1 MLSTTAESVEHITDD
16 NGRRTMNKVYKHFLK
31 NYVFT
36 QKKYF
41 VFVCFITVLQSVV
54 SMCIPLT
61 SRELLDNAFP
71 NRNMQLFTT
80 MVIVMLSCY
89 FMVAVLNVLKDYL
102 LAHIAGSISLKLR
115 TQLNSKISVM
125 KYSYF
130 DKHNLSEVLSKYNK
144 EVDTVKENCGYMLVK
159 TLSNVVTFILA
170 SAMIIILDWRIMVVS
185 MALLF
190 LYILNNRYWGKKVK
204 ALAEKSMECN
214 EEAIGS
220 LTENYRNVLITKL
233 YSAYE
238 YVNEK
243 FHANYTKQYNTQMNL
258 EVVYSVNINSGGL
271 LIYLLADL
279 IWLIGGF
286 GIINGVLTIGTVT
299 ALINYQG
306 MLISPM
312 AFFSE
317 FNNSYQGTVIALKR
331 LYSVLCFEE
340 ENNEGTVIRSNNIEK
355 VDFHDVSFR
364 YRKDVP
370 VLDNVNIQLR
380 KGTIVGF
387 IGGSGCGKSSLVKML
402 LRLYAPY
409 KGTISIDG
417 EKIQDISINSL
428 RNRIAFVAQ
437 DSLFFRGSILEN
449 LKMGNVVDNTK
460 LIEYS
465 KLLDLYDEI
474 VCLPKKWDT
483 ELNAGTSN
491 LSGGQ
496 KKRLDVLRALMKES
510 DIIIFDE
517 STASIDIERRKRL
530 FEILDKIKQEKII
543 IFITHNIEECVYCDQ
558 IYAVKNR
565 SVQQISYKN
574 LSEAYS

>member
-1 MLSTTAESVEHITDD
+1 MLF
-16 NGRRTMNKVYKHFLK
+16 Y
-31 NYVFT
+31 
-36 QKKYF
+36 
-41 VFVCFITVLQSVV
+41 
-54 SMCIPLT
+54 
-61 SRELLDNAFP
+61 
-71 NRNMQLFTT
+71 
-80 MVIVMLSCY
+80 
-89 FMVAVLNVLKDYL
+89 
-102 LAHIAGSISLKLR
+102 
-115 TQLNSKISVM
+115 
-125 KYSYF
+125 
-130 DKHNLSEVLSKYNK
+130 
-144 EVDTVKENCGYMLVK
+144 
-159 TLSNVVTFILA
+159 
-170 SAMIIILDWRIMVVS
+170 
-185 MALLF
+185 

-409 KGTISIDG
+409 KGTI
-417 EKIQDISINSL
+417 
-428 RNRIAFVAQ
+428 V
-437 DSLFFRGSILEN
+437 
-449 LKMGNVVDNTK
+449 
-460 LIEYS
+460 
-465 KLLDLYDEI
+465 
-474 VCLPKKWDT
+474 
-483 ELNAGTSN
+483 
-491 LSGGQ
+491 
-496 KKRLDVLRALMKES
+496 
-510 DIIIFDE
+510 
-517 STASIDIERRKRL
+517 
-530 FEILDKIKQEKII
+530 
-543 IFITHNIEECVYCDQ
+543 
-558 IYAVKNR
+558 
-565 SVQQISYKN
+565 
-574 LSEAYS
+574 

>member
-1 MLSTTAESVEHITDD
+1 
-16 NGRRTMNKVYKHFLK
+16 MNKVYKHFLK

-41 VFVCFITVLQSVV
+41 VLVCFITVLQSVV

-102 LAHIAGSISLKLR
+102 LAHIAESISLKLR

-190 LYILNNRYWGKKVK
+190 LYILNNRYWGKQVK

>member
-1 MLSTTAESVEHITDD
+1 M
-16 NGRRTMNKVYKHFLK
+16 
-31 NYVFT
+31 
-36 QKKYF
+36 
-41 VFVCFITVLQSVV
+41 
-54 SMCIPLT
+54 
-61 SRELLDNAFP
+61 
-71 NRNMQLFTT
+71 
-80 MVIVMLSCY
+80 
-89 FMVAVLNVLKDYL
+89 L
-102 LAHIAGSISLKLR
+102 LA
-115 TQLNSKISVM
+115 
-125 KYSYF
+125 
-130 DKHNLSEVLSKYNK
+130 
-144 EVDTVKENCGYMLVK
+144 
-159 TLSNVVTFILA
+159 
-170 SAMIIILDWRIMVVS
+170 
-185 MALLF
+185 LF